1 MRYSFALLALLL
13 TACSGGA
20 EPAYYALNLPTA
32 KSVTAAQ
39 QTAGERLVVT
49 RVTLPE
55 YLNDMGIA
63 YQQDDVQ
70 VVTANQARW
79 AEALDK
85 QLTQALVLG
94 LSGRL
99 SGVQVIDGADGRPDI
114 WRLSVEVSGFQGRF
128 DGKAVVAGRWVLQ
141 RGDQIYSQ
149 PFLRLIP
156 LAEDGYPALVRALRD
171 GWQQEI
177 DELAGILT
185 TKLTPAGYGGK

>member
-99 SGVQVIDGADGRPDI
+99 SGVQVIEGADGRPDI
-114 WRLSVEVSGFQGRF
+114 WRLSIEVSGFQGRF

-141 RGDQIYSQ
+141 RGDQVYSQ
-149 PFLRLIP
+149 PFQRLIP

-177 DELAGILT
+177 EELAGILT
-185 TKLTPAGYGGK
+185 AKLTPAG

>member
-63 YQQDDVQ
+63 YQQNDVQ

-141 RGDQIYSQ
+141 RGEQIYSQ
-149 PFLRLIP
+149 PFQRLIP

-171 GWQQEI
+171 GWKQEI

>member
-85 QLTQALVLG
+85 QLTQALVMG

-99 SGVQVIDGADGRPDI
+99 SGVQVIEGADGRPDI
-114 WRLSVEVSGFQGRF
+114 WRLSIEVSGFQGRF

-141 RGDQIYSQ
+141 RGDQIHSQ

-171 GWQQEI
+171 GWKQEI

>member
-85 QLTQALVLG
+85 QLTQALVMG

-141 RGDQIYSQ
+141 RGDQIHSQ

>member
-99 SGVQVIDGADGRPDI
+99 SGVQVIEGADGRPDI
-114 WRLSVEVSGFQGRF
+114 WRLSIEVSGFQGRF

-141 RGDQIYSQ
+141 RGDQIHSQ

>member
-99 SGVQVIDGADGRPDI
+99 SGVQVIEGADGRPDI
-114 WRLSVEVSGFQGRF
+114 WRLSIEVSGFQGRF

-141 RGDQIYSQ
+141 RGDQIHSQ

-185 TKLTPAGYGGK
+185 TKLTPAG

>member
-32 KSVTAAQ
+32 KSVTAE

-141 RGDQIYSQ
+141 RGDQIHSQ

>member
-99 SGVQVIDGADGRPDI
+99 SGVQVIEGADGRPDI
-114 WRLSVEVSGFQGRF
+114 WRLSIEVSGFQGRF

-141 RGDQIYSQ
+141 RGDQVHSQ
-149 PFLRLIP
+149 PFLHLIP

>member
-141 RGDQIYSQ
+141 RGDQIHSQ

>member
-141 RGDQIYSQ
+141 RGDQIHSQ

-171 GWQQEI
+171 GWKQEI

>member
-141 RGDQIYSQ
+141 RGDQIHSQ

-185 TKLTPAGYGGK
+185 AKLTPAG

>member
-1 MRYSFALLALLL
+1 MRYSFALIALLL

-99 SGVQVIDGADGRPDI
+99 SGVQVIEGADGRPDI
-114 WRLSVEVSGFQGRF
+114 WRLSIEVSGFQGRF

-141 RGDQIYSQ
+141 RGEQIYSQ

>member
-99 SGVQVIDGADGRPDI
+99 SGVQVIEGADGRPDI
-114 WRLSVEVSGFQGRF
+114 WRLSIEVSGFQGRF

-141 RGDQIYSQ
+141 RGEQIYSQ

-185 TKLTPAGYGGK
+185 AKLTPAGYGGK

>member
-1 MRYSFALLALLL
+1 MRYSFALIALLL

-32 KSVTAAQ
+32 KSVTAE

-99 SGVQVIDGADGRPDI
+99 SGVQVIEGADGRPDI
-114 WRLSVEVSGFQGRF
+114 WRLSIEVSGFQGRF

-141 RGDQIYSQ
+141 RGEQIYSQ
-149 PFLRLIP
+149 PFQRLIP

-185 TKLTPAGYGGK
+185 AKLTPAG

>member
-99 SGVQVIDGADGRPDI
+99 SGVQVIEGADGRPDI
-114 WRLSVEVSGFQGRF
+114 WRLSIEVSGFQGRF

-141 RGDQIYSQ
+141 RGDQIHSQ

-185 TKLTPAGYGGK
+185 AKLIPAN

>member
-32 KSVTAAQ
+32 KSVTAE

-63 YQQDDVQ
+63 YQQNDVQ

-141 RGDQIYSQ
+141 RGDQIHSQ

>member
-1 MRYSFALLALLL
+1 MRYSFALIALLL

-32 KSVTAAQ
+32 KSVTAE

-99 SGVQVIDGADGRPDI
+99 SGVQVIEGADGRPDI
-114 WRLSVEVSGFQGRF
+114 WRLSIEVSGFQGRF

-141 RGDQIYSQ
+141 RGDQIHSQ

-171 GWQQEI
+171 GWKQEI

>member
-1 MRYSFALLALLL
+1 MRYSFALIALLL

-32 KSVTAAQ
+32 KSVTAAE

-141 RGDQIYSQ
+141 RGDQIHSQ

>member
-20 EPAYYALNLPTA
+20 VPAYYALNLPTA
-32 KSVTAAQ
+32 KSVTAE

-99 SGVQVIDGADGRPDI
+99 SGVQVIEGADGRPDI
-114 WRLSVEVSGFQGRF
+114 WRLSIEVSGFQGRF

-141 RGDQIYSQ
+141 RGEQIYSQ
-149 PFLRLIP
+149 PFQRLIP

-185 TKLTPAGYGGK
+185 AKLTPAGYGGK

>member
-1 MRYSFALLALLL
+1 MRYTFALLALLL

-99 SGVQVIDGADGRPDI
+99 SGVQVIEGADGRPDI
-114 WRLSVEVSGFQGRF
+114 WRLSIEVSGFQGRF

-141 RGDQIYSQ
+141 RGDQIHSQ

-171 GWQQEI
+171 GWKQEI

>member
-141 RGDQIYSQ
+141 RGDQIHSQ

-185 TKLTPAGYGGK
+185 AKLTPAGYGGK

>member
-20 EPAYYALNLPTA
+20 VPAYYALNLPTA

-85 QLTQALVLG
+85 QLTQALVMG

-99 SGVQVIDGADGRPDI
+99 SGVQVIEGADGRPDI
-114 WRLSVEVSGFQGRF
+114 WRLSIEVSGFQGRF

-141 RGDQIYSQ
+141 RGEQIYSQ

-185 TKLTPAGYGGK
+185 AKLTPAG

>member
-85 QLTQALVLG
+85 QLTQALVMG

-99 SGVQVIDGADGRPDI
+99 SGVQVIEGADGRPDI
-114 WRLSVEVSGFQGRF
+114 WRLSIEVSGFQGRF

-141 RGDQIYSQ
+141 RGEQIYSQ
-149 PFLRLIP
+149 PFQRLIP

-185 TKLTPAGYGGK
+185 AKLTPAG

>member
-1 MRYSFALLALLL
+1 MRYSFALIALLL

-141 RGDQIYSQ
+141 RGDQIHSQ

>member
-20 EPAYYALNLPTA
+20 VPAYYALNLPTA

-85 QLTQALVLG
+85 QLTQALVMG

-114 WRLSVEVSGFQGRF
+114 WRLSIEVSGFQGRF

-141 RGDQIYSQ
+141 RGDQIHSQ

>member
-32 KSVTAAQ
+32 KSVTAE

-55 YLNDMGIA
+55 YLNDIGIA

-99 SGVQVIDGADGRPDI
+99 SGVQVIEGADGRPDI
-114 WRLSVEVSGFQGRF
+114 WRLSIEVSGFQGRF

-141 RGDQIYSQ
+141 RGDQIHSQ

-185 TKLTPAGYGGK
+185 TKLTPTGYGGK

>member
-20 EPAYYALNLPTA
+20 VPAYYALNLPTA

-99 SGVQVIDGADGRPDI
+99 SGVQVIEGADGRPDI
-114 WRLSVEVSGFQGRF
+114 WRLSIEVSGFQGRF

-141 RGDQIYSQ
+141 RGDQIHSQ

>member
-20 EPAYYALNLPTA
+20 VPAYYALNLPTA
-32 KSVTAAQ
+32 KIVTAE

-99 SGVQVIDGADGRPDI
+99 SGVQVIEGADGRPDI
-114 WRLSVEVSGFQGRF
+114 WRLSIEVSGFQGRF

-141 RGDQIYSQ
+141 RGEQIYSQ

-185 TKLTPAGYGGK
+185 TKLTPAGYGWK

>member
-32 KSVTAAQ
+32 KSVTAE

-63 YQQDDVQ
+63 YQQNDVQ

-141 RGDQIYSQ
+141 RGDQVHSQ
-149 PFLRLIP
+149 PFLHLIP

>member
-114 WRLSVEVSGFQGRF
+114 WRLSIEVSGFQGRF

-141 RGDQIYSQ
+141 RGDQIHSQ

-171 GWQQEI
+171 GWKQEI

>member
-20 EPAYYALNLPTA
+20 VPAYYALNLPTA

-141 RGDQIYSQ
+141 RGDQIHSQ

>member
-99 SGVQVIDGADGRPDI
+99 SGVQVIEGADGRPDI
-114 WRLSVEVSGFQGRF
+114 WRLSIEVSGFQGRF

-141 RGDQIYSQ
+141 RGDQIHSQ

-185 TKLTPAGYGGK
+185 AKLTPAG

>member
-20 EPAYYALNLPTA
+20 VPAYYALNLPTA
-32 KSVTAAQ
+32 KSVTAE

-63 YQQDDVQ
+63 YQQNDVQ

-99 SGVQVIDGADGRPDI
+99 SGVQVIEGADGRPDI
-114 WRLSVEVSGFQGRF
+114 WRLSIEVSGFQGRF

-141 RGDQIYSQ
+141 RGDQIHSQ

-185 TKLTPAGYGGK
+185 AKLTPAGYGGK

>member
-141 RGDQIYSQ
+141 RGDQIHSQ

-185 TKLTPAGYGGK
+185 TKLTPTGYGGK

>member
-20 EPAYYALNLPTA
+20 APAYYALNLPTA

-114 WRLSVEVSGFQGRF
+114 WRLSIEVSGFQGRF

-141 RGDQIYSQ
+141 RGDQVYSQ
-149 PFLRLIP
+149 PFQRLIP

-177 DELAGILT
+177 DELAAVLT
-185 TKLTPAGYGGK
+185 TKLTPAG

>member
-1 MRYSFALLALLL
+1 MRYSFALIALLL

-99 SGVQVIDGADGRPDI
+99 SGVQVIEGADGRPDI
-114 WRLSVEVSGFQGRF
+114 WRLSIEVSGFQGRF

-141 RGDQIYSQ
+141 RGEQIYSQ

-171 GWQQEI
+171 GWKQEI